1 MFLFSYIKRFR
12 IFLFILS
19 FLFLFLVL
27 INLYLKNYNHSSITI
42 ENFKDKWLS
51 NLNETQPG
59 VAENLSKFIDNK
71 DWEMLDFCLRF
82 ATTSPL
88 CYKDKFE
95 IYQKKLLSFE
105 DLDFYTIKDKRS
117 DFKEGSKYINSESE
131 KWFRENSI
139 IGNRALVSGKTYN
152 EFFKTPD
159 LIKSSALV
167 NGREKIKI
175 LAISDSYGVG
185 DGLYNVKETWPRELE
200 RQLNLIDNR
209 YEIYVL
215 AAGGANYKD
224 YFNYISL
231 DIVNELDPD
240 IIILSLVS
248 NDFNRYSRELN
259 LSFDESLNISGL
271 NYDILSFI
279 SCINTPNN
287 IIKYI
292 SFLGLFGNIYNY
304 LLFNYCDNLGF
315 NSNTYTKN
323 PYMDDSSTED
333 WVNLK
338 EIEYYYKKIINST
351 KKPIFFFNMLYEQQN
366 EDITNLLKSLNIKI
380 LNDIPSSF
388 SLFSELD
395 ELCNRYNLTNCYN
408 ANPFDY
414 HPNLLYNRLF
424 ISKNIDNIYDKIK
437 FIKAEDSSI
446 STPDIIV
453 ETMPY
458 QIRYSKSNGYTD
470 IISFDGKSKVID
482 NFPNSRHYYHSLC
495 ANEDRNHIRVNLNDY
510 IIKDKVVKVSL
521 LYNENELLIKSSGYN
536 NDGIKVNS
544 EFKNFEKSNIF
555 SFIGSEENNSIVIA
569 SKEEGCFDALWGIGL
584 VKFRVSVT

>member
-185 DGLYNVKETWPRELE
+185 MV
-200 RQLNLIDNR
+200 
-209 YEIYVL
+209 
-215 AAGGANYKD
+215 
-224 YFNYISL
+224 YI
-231 DIVNELDPD
+231 
-240 IIILSLVS
+240 
-248 NDFNRYSRELN
+248 
-259 LSFDESLNISGL
+259 
-271 NYDILSFI
+271 
-279 SCINTPNN
+279 
-287 IIKYI
+287 
-292 SFLGLFGNIYNY
+292 
-304 LLFNYCDNLGF
+304 
-315 NSNTYTKN
+315 
-323 PYMDDSSTED
+323 M
-333 WVNLK
+333 
-338 EIEYYYKKIINST
+338 
-351 KKPIFFFNMLYEQQN
+351 
-366 EDITNLLKSLNIKI
+366 
-380 LNDIPSSF
+380 
-388 SLFSELD
+388 
-395 ELCNRYNLTNCYN
+395 
-408 ANPFDY
+408 
-414 HPNLLYNRLF
+414 
-424 ISKNIDNIYDKIK
+424 
-437 FIKAEDSSI
+437 
-446 STPDIIV
+446 
-453 ETMPY
+453 
-458 QIRYSKSNGYTD
+458 
-470 IISFDGKSKVID
+470 
-482 NFPNSRHYYHSLC
+482 
-495 ANEDRNHIRVNLNDY
+495 
-510 IIKDKVVKVSL
+510 
-521 LYNENELLIKSSGYN
+521 
-536 NDGIKVNS
+536 
-544 EFKNFEKSNIF
+544 
-555 SFIGSEENNSIVIA
+555 
-569 SKEEGCFDALWGIGL
+569 
-584 VKFRVSVT
+584 